1 MHFTLPPMIQ
11 RAPARLSL
19 TALCALSAC
28 LFAACGG
35 GGGDPS
41 GGLGSVSGVLSG
53 LEQGKSLVLQNN
65 GGDDLALSANGA
77 FGFAQPM
84 ALGAA
89 YAVTVKTQP
98 AGQQCT
104 VGQGT
109 GTLAATPTN
118 VRVDCVS
125 AGAGFTLGGTVS
137 GVPGGQ
143 AVVLTTAGGE
153 DLALAADGAFTFAR
167 RLAAGAS
174 YLVTVKTAPAG
185 SGCVVRNGS
194 GVVAA
199 AAVNTV
205 AVRCA
210 PLAMLPDGEWQ
221 HDRCQPSASGGVR
234 DLWRLSIRGEG
245 WSSVDVAVGT
255 VNYPNGQCD
264 GEGVASDP
272 RASSRRSFW
281 FQPQR
286 SEAGAGLAV
295 FWGNTQAFPYGH
307 LVAPVWTRV
316 ALVRKANHLCL
327 LDEPATLSTF
337 STAASLEPV
346 VTSAIAAGQCFSPR

>member
-1 MHFTLPPMIQ
+1 MHFTLSPMIQ
-11 RAPARLSL
+11 HAPARLSL

-28 LFAACGG
+28 VLAACGG
-35 GGGDPS
+35 GGDDPS

-53 LEQGKSLVLQNN
+53 LEQSKFLVLQNN

-77 FGFAQPM
+77 FAFAQPM

-109 GTLAATPTN
+109 GTLAATSTN
-118 VRVDCVS
+118 VRVDCMGV
-125 AGAGFTLGGTVS
+125 GAGFTLGGTVS

-153 DLALAADGAFTFAR
+153 DLAVAADGAFTFAR
-167 RLAAGAS
+167 PLANGAS
-174 YLVTVKTAPAG
+174 YSVTVKMAPVG

-199 AAVNTV
+199 AAVNSV
-205 AVRCA
+205 AVQCA
-210 PLAMLPDGEWQ
+210 PLATLPVGEWQ
-221 HDRCQPSASGGVR
+221 QDRCQASAGGGVR
-234 DLWRLSIRGEG
+234 DMWSLSSQGNA
-245 WSSVDVAVGT
+245 SLPVSVGT
-255 VNYPNGQCD
+255 VSYANGQCN
-264 GEGVASDP
+264 GLGIATSG
-272 RASSRRSFW
+272 ALSRTFW

-286 SEAGAGLAV
+286 SEFGAGLAV

-307 LVAPVWTRV
+307 LLAPVWTRV

-327 LDEPATLSTF
+327 LDDPATLSTF

-346 VTSAIAAGQCFSPR
+346 VTAAIAAGQCFSPL